1 MRKLVLGMTVTADGF
16 VCGPN
21 HELDWFM
28 RTRDKS
34 VKDWI
39 EKSLWEGGV
48 HIMGRCT
55 FEVMAPYWVTSSD
68 QLAEPMNRLPKV
80 IFSKGGFVPKTSY
93 GDTTGATSPYAFT
106 WANAAVATD
115 LVADITKLKQQE
127 GKPILAHGG
136 ASFAQELV
144 KHGLV
149 DEYRF
154 AIHPVVIGKGI
165 SMFAT
170 IPHLIDLQLVS
181 STPFVSGAI
190 INIYTTKNN

>member
-48 HIMGRCT
+48 HTMGRRT

-68 QLAEPMNRLPKV
+68 QLAEPMNKIPKV
-80 IFSKGGFVPKTSY
+80 VFSKGGFVNKTSY
-93 GDTTGATSPYAFT
+93 GDTTQAISPCAST

-115 LVADITKLKQQE
+115 LVTDITKLKQQE
-127 GKPILAHGG
+127 GKHILAHGG
-136 ASFAQELV
+136 ASFAQDLV

-154 AIHPVVIGKGI
+154 SIHPVAIGKGI
-165 SMFAT
+165 SVFAT
-170 IPHLIDLQLVS
+170 TPHLIDLQLVS
-181 STPFVSGAI
+181 STPYASGAI
-190 INIYTTKNN
+190 VNIYTTKNK

>member
-1 MRKLVLGMTVTADGF
+1 MRKLILGMTVTADGF
-16 VCGPN
+16 VCGPD

-28 RTRDKS
+28 RTRDQS
-34 VKDWI
+34 VKNWI
-39 EKSLWEGGV
+39 EKSLWESGV
-48 HIMGRCT
+48 HIMGRRT
-55 FEVMAPYWVTSSD
+55 FEVMAPYWVSSSD
-68 QLAEPMNRLPKV
+68 QLAEPMNKIPKV
-80 IFSKGGFVPKTSY
+80 VFSKAGFAPETSY
-93 GDTTGATSPYAFT
+93 GDAAQTLSPYAST
-106 WANAAVATD
+106 WSNAVVATD

-154 AIHPVVIGKGI
+154 SIHPVAIGKGI

-170 IPHLIDLQLVS
+170 TPHLIDLQLIS
-181 STPFVSGAI
+181 SAPFPSGAI
-190 INIYTTKNN
+190 VNIYAVKNK